1 MNRGGEMSN
10 NSDIR
15 ADVRQL
21 LREKNKEE
29 MQEFIDRLCNE
40 VAFSTQKKGGVGF
53 EFELGFCIL
62 KLNPYGDKSVHET
75 YPSKVEAIRALD
87 EHNQYVGI
95 PTYESLSKEM
105 QSILCFEAPAGLIPV
120 GKTGREPLVNFESLT
135 PSEKKRQIS
144 AKIRKK
150 VVDGVNLL
158 ISERE
163 GNTTDLRNYASFEEL
178 RDAYQKSLDSQ
189 LAKFASDV
197 ESSIENWED
206 LSLQNR
212 ASLKIP
218 SATKKRNWV
227 TSQNDPGAFFLNS
240 VRKVLTEKEVH
251 SIAEVL
257 AYSHP
262 ILEEEY
268 VSDEKRGDSR
278 KPVNTNDVHGVFTN
292 SNVRKVIETMAKKGF
307 DNQPVYCRKRD
318 QCIGAIRLKEALEN
332 LFYGNYNDF
341 ETFEDYDKMIEKGLM
356 LHPPPVFLPTDPLD
370 YIVSLFNAGCEAIL
384 FKFDRARWMQF
395 NGNSTVSDK
404 LEDGWHILT
413 PHDVVIFMLKHY

>member
-1 MNRGGEMSN
+1 MSN

-15 ADVRQL
+15 AEVRQL
-21 LREKNKEE
+21 LREKKKNKQE
-29 MQEFIDRLCNE
+29 MQEFIDQLCNE
-40 VAFSTQKKGGVGF
+40 IAFSTQKKGGVGF
-53 EFELGFCIL
+53 EFELGYCIV
-62 KLNPYGDKSVHET
+62 KLDPYDNKSVHQT
-75 YPSKVEAIRALD
+75 YSSKADAIQALD
-87 EHNQYVGI
+87 EHNQSVGI
-95 PTYESLSKEM
+95 PTHDSLSKEM
-105 QSILCFEAPAGLIPV
+105 QSILCFEAPLRLIPV
-120 GKTGREPLVNFESLT
+120 AKTSREELVEFESLT
-135 PSEKKRQIS
+135 ANEKKRQIN
-144 AKIRKK
+144 ADIRNK

-158 ISERE
+158 ISEKD
-163 GNTTDLRNYASFEEL
+163 GNTTDLRNYGSFEEL
-178 RDAYQKSLDSQ
+178 RDAYQNSIDAQ
-189 LAKFASDV
+189 LGKFANDV
-197 ESSIENWED
+197 ELSVENWED
-206 LSLQNR
+206 LSLQNK

-240 VRKVLTEKEVH
+240 VRKVLIEKEVH

-262 ILEEEY
+262 ILEAEY
-268 VSDEKRGDSR
+268 VSEEIRGSPR

-292 SNVRKVIETMAKKGF
+292 SNVRDVIETMAKKGF

-332 LFYGNYNDF
+332 LFHGNYNDF

-384 FKFDRARWMQF
+384 FKFVQSRWMQF
-395 NGNSTVSDK
+395 NGNSTVADV
-404 LEDGWHILT
+404 LNDGWHILT
-413 PHDVVIFMLKHY
+413 PHDLVIFMLDHY

>member
-1 MNRGGEMSN
+1 MSN

-15 ADVRQL
+15 AEVRQL
-21 LREKNKEE
+21 LREKKKNKQE
-29 MQEFIDRLCNE
+29 MQEFIDQLCNE
-40 VAFSTQKKGGVGF
+40 IAFSTQKKGGVGF
-53 EFELGFCIL
+53 EFELGYCIV
-62 KLNPYGDKSVHET
+62 KLDPYDNKSVHQT
-75 YPSKVEAIRALD
+75 YSSKADAIQALD
-87 EHNQYVGI
+87 EHNQSVGI
-95 PTYESLSKEM
+95 PTHDSLSKEM
-105 QSILCFEAPAGLIPV
+105 QSILCFEAPLRLIPV
-120 GKTGREPLVNFESLT
+120 AKTSREELVDFESLT
-135 PSEKKRQIS
+135 ANEKKRQIN
-144 AKIRKK
+144 ADIRNK

-158 ISERE
+158 ISEKD
-163 GNTTDLRNYASFEEL
+163 GNTTDLRNYGSFEEL
-178 RDAYQKSLDSQ
+178 RDAYQNSIDAQ
-189 LAKFASDV
+189 LGKFANDV
-197 ESSIENWED
+197 ELSVENWED
-206 LSLQNR
+206 LSLQNK

-240 VRKVLTEKEVH
+240 VRKVLIEKEVH

-262 ILEEEY
+262 ILEAEY
-268 VSDEKRGDSR
+268 VSEEIRGSPR

-292 SNVRKVIETMAKKGF
+292 SNVRDVIETMAKKGF

-332 LFYGNYNDF
+332 LFHGNYNDF

-384 FKFDRARWMQF
+384 FKFVQSRWMQF
-395 NGNSTVSDK
+395 NGNSTVADV
-404 LEDGWHILT
+404 LNDGWHILT
-413 PHDVVIFMLKHY
+413 PHDLVIFMLDHY

>member
-1 MNRGGEMSN
+1 MSN

-15 ADVRQL
+15 AEVRQL
-21 LREKNKEE
+21 LREKKKNKEE
-29 MQEFIDRLCNE
+29 MQEFIDQLCNE
-40 VAFSTQKKGGVGF
+40 IAFSTQKKGGVGF
-53 EFELGFCIL
+53 EFELGFCIV
-62 KLNPYGDKSVHET
+62 KLDPYDNKSVHQT
-75 YPSKVEAIRALD
+75 YSSKADAIQALD
-87 EHNQYVGI
+87 EHNQSVGI

-105 QSILCFEAPAGLIPV
+105 QSILCFEAPLHLIPV
-120 GKTGREPLVNFESLT
+120 AKTSREELVDFESLT
-135 PSEKKRQIS
+135 ANEKKRQIS
-144 AKIRKK
+144 ADIRNK

-158 ISERE
+158 ISEKD
-163 GNTTDLRNYASFEEL
+163 GNTTDLRNYGSFEEL
-178 RDAYQKSLDSQ
+178 RDAYQNSIDAQ
-189 LAKFASDV
+189 LGKFANDV
-197 ESSIENWED
+197 ELSVENWED
-206 LSLQNR
+206 LSLQNK
-212 ASLKIP
+212 ASLKTP

-240 VRKVLTEKEVH
+240 VRKVLIEKEVH

-262 ILEEEY
+262 ILEAEY
-268 VSDEKRGDSR
+268 VSEEIRGCPR

-292 SNVRKVIETMAKKGF
+292 SNVRAVIETMAKKGF

-332 LFYGNYNDF
+332 LFHGNYNDF

-384 FKFDRARWMQF
+384 FKFDQSRWMQF
-395 NGNSTVSDK
+395 NGNSTVADV
-404 LEDGWHILT
+404 LNDGWHILT
-413 PHDVVIFMLKHY
+413 PHDLVIFMLDHY

>member
-1 MNRGGEMSN
+1 MSN

-15 ADVRQL
+15 AEVRQL
-21 LREKNKEE
+21 LREKKKNKEE
-29 MQEFIDRLCNE
+29 MKEFIDQLCNE
-40 VAFSTQKKGGVGF
+40 IAFSTQKKGGVGF
-53 EFELGFCIL
+53 EFELGFCII
-62 KLNPYGDKSVHET
+62 KLDPYDNKSVHQT
-75 YPSKVEAIRALD
+75 YSSISDAIQALD
-87 EHNQYVGI
+87 EHNQSVGI

-105 QSILCFEAPAGLIPV
+105 QSILCFEAPLRLIPV
-120 GKTGREPLVNFESLT
+120 AKTSREELVDFESLT
-135 PSEKKRQIS
+135 ANEKKRQIS
-144 AKIRKK
+144 ADIRNK

-158 ISERE
+158 ISEKD
-163 GNTTDLRNYASFEEL
+163 GNTTDLRNYGSFEEL
-178 RDAYQKSLDSQ
+178 RDAYQNSIDAQ
-189 LAKFASDV
+189 LGKFANDV
-197 ESSIENWED
+197 ELSVENWED
-206 LSLQNR
+206 LSLQNK

-240 VRKVLTEKEVH
+240 VRKVLIEKEVH

-262 ILEEEY
+262 ILEAEY
-268 VSDEKRGDSR
+268 VSEEIRGSPR

-292 SNVRKVIETMAKKGF
+292 SNVRAVIETMAKKGF

-332 LFYGNYNDF
+332 LFHGNYNDF

-384 FKFDRARWMQF
+384 FKFDQSRWMQF
-395 NGNSTVSDK
+395 NGNSTVADV
-404 LEDGWHILT
+404 LNDGWHILT
-413 PHDVVIFMLKHY
+413 PHDLVIFMLDHY

>member
-1 MNRGGEMSN
+1 MSN

-15 ADVRQL
+15 AEVRQL
-21 LREKNKEE
+21 LREKKKNKQE
-29 MQEFIDRLCNE
+29 MQEFIDQLCNE
-40 VAFSTQKKGGVGF
+40 IAFSTQKKGGVGF
-53 EFELGFCIL
+53 EFELGYCIV
-62 KLNPYGDKSVHET
+62 KLDPYDNKSVHQT
-75 YPSKVEAIRALD
+75 YSSKADAIQALD
-87 EHNQYVGI
+87 EHNQSVGI
-95 PTYESLSKEM
+95 PTHDSLSKEM
-105 QSILCFEAPAGLIPV
+105 QSILCFEAPLRLIPV
-120 GKTGREPLVNFESLT
+120 AKTSREELVDFESLT
-135 PSEKKRQIS
+135 ANEKKRQIN
-144 AKIRKK
+144 ADIRNK

-158 ISERE
+158 ISEKD
-163 GNTTDLRNYASFEEL
+163 GNTTDLRNYGSFEEL
-178 RDAYQKSLDSQ
+178 RDAYQNSIDAQ
-189 LAKFASDV
+189 LGKFANDV
-197 ESSIENWED
+197 ELSVENWED
-206 LSLQNR
+206 LSLQNK

-240 VRKVLTEKEVH
+240 VRKVLIEKEVH

-262 ILEEEY
+262 ILEAEY
-268 VSDEKRGDSR
+268 VSEEIRGSPR

-292 SNVRKVIETMAKKGF
+292 SNVRAVIETMAKKGF

-332 LFYGNYNDF
+332 LFHGNYNDF

-384 FKFDRARWMQF
+384 FKFVQSRWMQF
-395 NGNSTVSDK
+395 NGNSTVADV
-404 LEDGWHILT
+404 LNDGWHILT
-413 PHDVVIFMLKHY
+413 PHDLVIFMLDHY

>member
-1 MNRGGEMSN
+1 MSN

-15 ADVRQL
+15 AEVRQL
-21 LREKNKEE
+21 LREKKKNKEE
-29 MQEFIDRLCNE
+29 MQEFIDQLCNE
-40 VAFSTQKKGGVGF
+40 IAFSTQKKGGVGF
-53 EFELGFCIL
+53 EFELGFCIV
-62 KLNPYGDKSVHET
+62 KLDPYDNKSVHQT
-75 YPSKVEAIRALD
+75 YSSKADAIQALD
-87 EHNQYVGI
+87 EHNQSVGI

-105 QSILCFEAPAGLIPV
+105 QRILCFEAPLRLIPV
-120 GKTGREPLVNFESLT
+120 AKTSREELVDFESLT
-135 PSEKKRQIS
+135 ANEKKRQIS
-144 AKIRKK
+144 ADIRNK

-158 ISERE
+158 ISEKD
-163 GNTTDLRNYASFEEL
+163 GNTTDLRNYGSFEEL
-178 RDAYQKSLDSQ
+178 RDAYQNSIDAQ
-189 LAKFASDV
+189 LGKFANDV
-197 ESSIENWED
+197 ELSVENWED
-206 LSLQNR
+206 LSLQNK

-240 VRKVLTEKEVH
+240 VRKVLVQKEVH

-262 ILEEEY
+262 ILEAEY
-268 VSDEKRGDSR
+268 VIEEIRGSPR

-292 SNVRKVIETMAKKGF
+292 SNVRVVIETMAKKGF

-332 LFYGNYNDF
+332 LFHGNYNDF

-384 FKFDRARWMQF
+384 FKFDQSRWMQF
-395 NGNSTVSDK
+395 NGNSTVADV
-404 LEDGWHILT
+404 LNDGWHILT
-413 PHDVVIFMLKHY
+413 PHDLVIFMLDHY